1 MESAITRDIPSE
13 VVCDTY
19 YYLGLIG
26 GVMIILAGIIM
37 LYKKNYSGASYVIV
51 VGVISLILNRMF
63 PYIICTRAL
72 LKGESA

>member
-26 GVMIILAGIIM
+26 GVMILLAGIIM
-37 LYKKNYSGASYVIV
+37 FYKKNYSGAFYVIV

-72 LKGESA
+72 LKEEKQ

>member
-1 MESAITRDIPSE
+1 MESAITRDIPSS

-26 GVMIILAGIIM
+26 GALLIIAALIM
-37 LYKKNYSGASYVIV
+37 VYKKNYSGAAYIFV
-51 VGVISLILNRMF
+51 VGIITIFLNRLF

-72 LKGESA
+72 LKNEQY